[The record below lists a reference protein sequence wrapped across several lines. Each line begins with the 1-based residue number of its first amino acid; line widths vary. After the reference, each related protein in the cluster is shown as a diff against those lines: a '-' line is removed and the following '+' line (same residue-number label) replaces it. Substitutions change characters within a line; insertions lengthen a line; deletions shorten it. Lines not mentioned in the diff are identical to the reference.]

1 MSVTNF
7 GPSNAVG
14 SKGEAVIAAAYGG
27 QLQDARA
34 DYDVWIPSPGV
45 RRVLPKGW
53 PKRMDAGIAVEVKT
67 ESRSHLAT
75 ASAFVERWTVRP
87 DGSRI
92 TGGLWRAARD
102 GVDAVVY
109 YYAGSGYAM
118 WLFDLPR
125 LCRLLDGRMGNDR
138 AKLNRGWRKVRITN
152 PNGYGALGRL
162 IPRAE
167 LLLLSDGACREETY
181 DV

>member
-1 MSVTNF
+1 MTGGSF
-7 GPSNAVG
+7 KSANAVG
-14 SKGEAVIAAAYGG
+14 SKGEAVIAAAHGG

-34 DYDVWIPSPGV
+34 DYDVWLPRLSL
-45 RRVLPKGW
+45 RRVMPPGFDWGHMTGL
-53 PKRMDAGIAVEVKT
+53 AVEVKT

-109 YYAGSGYAM
+109 YYAGSGYAL

-125 LCRLLDGRMGNDR
+125 LCKLLDGRMGNDR
-138 AKLNRGWRKVRITN
+138 AKLNVGWRKVRITN

-181 DV
+181 DA